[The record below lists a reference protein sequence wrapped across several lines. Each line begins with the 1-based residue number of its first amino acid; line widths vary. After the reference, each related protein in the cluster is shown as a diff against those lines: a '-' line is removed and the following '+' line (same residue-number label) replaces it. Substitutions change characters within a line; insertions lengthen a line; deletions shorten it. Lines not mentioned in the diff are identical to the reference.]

1 MARNPLDPFA
11 YDTEARPFTPSHGPV
26 SHEAQRGIHT
36 TPNELRAAVY
46 AIQRAK
52 VTSVDEPNCAVIF
65 ELDTAGLEPLPDV
78 DAMIEAKL
86 GDWVV
91 GELLNEPAIA
101 DALAE
106 GDAEALA
113 DAMNYYAENNESC
126 CAEGWPSDEWLPM
139 AWYIT
144 EQYEQ
149 SALPYVLRDMEPE
162 ELLAVMQEAQATGAL
177 PLEVWAHVNEQ
188 YRYLTPIG
196 LDRVRR
202 IIAIRPVRDALW
214 GHGEDDPEDAL
225 QESEFP
231 PEDDESGPQIMG
243 QDNFFEGSWM
253 PDQVILWENMQLP
266 LFSEDEPRIEYH
278 GTDLT
283 RARSAFPELPELQ
296 ESPWPYTQD

>member
-1 MARNPLDPFA
+1 VVRNPLDPFA
-11 YDTEARPFTPSHGPV
+11 YDTEIRPFTPSHGVV

-52 VTSVDEPNCAVIF
+52 VTNADEPNCAVIF
-65 ELDTAGLEPLPDV
+65 ELDTAGLDPLPDV
-78 DAMIEAKL
+78 DAMIEAKH
-86 GDWVV
+86 GNWIV
-91 GELLNEPAIA
+91 GELLSVSEIA
-101 DALAE
+101 EALAE

-113 DAMNYYAENNESC
+113 EAMNDYAENTESF
-126 CAEGWPSDEWLPM
+126 AEGWPADEWLSM

-149 SALPYVLRDMEPE
+149 SSLPYVLRDMEPE
-162 ELLAVMQEAQATGAL
+162 ELLSVMQEAQATGAL
-177 PLEVWAHVNEQ
+177 PLEVWADVNEQ

-214 GHGEDDPEDAL
+214 GHDEDDPEGAL
-225 QESEFP
+225 QGEEFP
-231 PEDDESGPQIMG
+231 PEDDESGPQIMSEE
-243 QDNFFEGSWM
+243 DFFEGSWM
-253 PDQVILWENMQLP
+253 PDQVVLWENRQLP
-266 LFSEDEPRIEYH
+266 LFSGEEPRIEYH

-283 RARSAFPELPELQ
+283 RARSAFQELPELQ